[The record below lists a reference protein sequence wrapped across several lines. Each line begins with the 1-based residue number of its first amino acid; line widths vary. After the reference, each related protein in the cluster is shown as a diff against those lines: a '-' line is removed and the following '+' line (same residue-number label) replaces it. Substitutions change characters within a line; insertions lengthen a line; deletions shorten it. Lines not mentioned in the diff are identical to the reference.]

1 MALGTSMEAAIEKYS
16 AKFGLGS
23 PAIPKMELFV
33 TLYDCHKELY
43 LRCCRGP
50 WSVRGYKFSFC
61 IDHHV
66 NFPCLQKKLCHYFFD
81 SLWRFLISDIFFW
94 KVDKLELLEVLRSFY
109 ISRHDFSQIFR
120 TSFNIICKNNFRHER
135 WESDEDWFWPF
146 EPISKL
152 KTTYKYWASIKFG
165 TASMKL
171 KQKRHR
177 SNDDS

>member
-1 MALGTSMEAAIEKYS
+1 MKIFASISALSNNIVFKILCLKYPRWSFLWHYMTVTKNFISDAAGVFDLPGDI
-16 AKFGLGS
+16 
-23 PAIPKMELFV
+23 
-33 TLYDCHKELY
+33 
-43 LRCCRGP
+43 
-50 WSVRGYKFSFC
+50 KFSFC

-94 KVDKLELLEVLRSFY
+94 KVDKLELLEVLRSFD